1 MTAPVFVDTSGLY
14 AALDASDANH
24 AAAAGAFSRLLDR
37 LGSDPFAAVT
47 HSGVITEAT
56 ALVQRRLGLPAARS
70 LLDDILPLIDTVW
83 VDARLHSLAS
93 TALLAAGQRDVSLV
107 DWTSFVIM
115 RERAITTAF
124 AFDDHFD
131 AQGFSTSITS

>member
-14 AALDASDANH
+14 AALDADDANH
-24 AAAAGAFSRLLDR
+24 PAAAVAFNRLVDR
-37 LGSDPFAAVT
+37 MASDPFAAVT

-56 ALVQRRLGLPAARS
+56 ALVQRRLGIPAART

-83 VDARLHSLAS
+83 VDERLHSLAA
-93 TALLAAGQRDVSLV
+93 TALLAAGRRDVSLV
-107 DWTSFVIM
+107 DWTSFVVM

-124 AFDDHFD
+124 AFDNDFE
-131 AQGFSTSITS
+131 AQGFRTTV